1 MISPRVIE
9 EIVILLRISIASE
22 AREERRLVH
31 DPYYTLTPCWARSNT
46 FDELQGKQDRDDADP
61 HPGEG
66 SEEMLVRRVEYKE
79 VERDVQK
86 GCEDNSQGGIPLF
99 YKAGAVERICQEY
112 AHNCRGKHVQER
124 RADESEVPR
133 HDRLDDRVSRKGR
146 KEEKRIFKPCEAE
159 GDSHHVDDRIHG
171 LVILAPMKD
180 GEPGNDVF
188 GEFLDGRPGRK
199 NRHLGRKISHDEFL
213 HRDDDDD
220 RHHAGDKSERNE
232 SAWLRVTRVFLEPKP
247 KPCKRRKNASRDG
260 YGVGFCP

>member
-61 HPGEG
+61 RPGEC
-66 SEEMLVRRVEYKE
+66 SEEMLIRRVEYKE

-86 GCEDNSQGGIPLF
+86 GCEDNSDGCIPLL
-99 YKAGAVERICQEY
+99 YQSGAIERICQEY
-112 AHNCRGKHVQER
+112 THNCRGKHVQER

-146 KEEKRIFKPCEAE
+146 EEKKCVFKACEAE
-159 GDSHHVDDRIHG
+159 GDRDHVDNRIHW
-171 LVILAPMKD
+171 LVILAPVKD
-180 GEPGNDVF
+180 GKPRDDVF
-188 GEFLDGRPGRK
+188 SEFLDGRPGRK
-199 NRHLGRKISHDEFL
+199 DRHLGRKIAGHEFL
-213 HRDDDDD
+213 HRNDDDD
-220 RHHAGDKSERNE
+220 RYHACDKGERNE
-232 SAWLRVTRVFLEPKP
+232 PARLRI
-247 KPCKRRKNASRDG
+247 A
-260 YGVGFCP
+260 